1 MTLRGETRVALAALS
16 LTVAAFVAGCIWLRV
31 PLVDDAAISIAYGRS
46 LFLGHGLRLTA
57 HSQTVEA
64 FSNPLWTALLGLS
77 VPLRLDPVTLASRL
91 GYALA
96 ALSLAAAAAWGPCD
110 RGDRTLRL
118 DDVLAALVPCTV
130 TAFPYWSCAG
140 LETGLLSL
148 LLSLSGALWLRER
161 RTGRGIGSAFTLGL
175 VCLTRPEGALYA
187 LAMVALTRLQPP
199 SRWTPPSYRWGTALA
214 AIVGWWIALR
224 WNLFASLVANTYYA
238 KRDADFG
245 AWRYL
250 GTFARAHLP
259 LLIALGA
266 ALPFALA
273 AHGRRA
279 ALSLAWILAGAAFIV
294 RFRGDWMP
302 EWRFIAP
309 IAPCMGA
316 LAAAGVA
323 GLRDRYGARTAAAVA
338 LSLLTLAG
346 AGAWTRAQ
354 RLRGTQEVSYRGVYQ
369 DARVLGRHLRSLGLR
384 HPLIALPDVGG
395 LALALPEA
403 EVMDPAMLADW
414 SLARHSRSLALRED
428 YLRHEGPPAVLD
440 AHGPSAWLTQLPRLM
455 EAYVPMA
462 SVAPWLHLG
471 DGVYVLR
478 GLTATDD
485 PRCPGGRRRVAAM
498 SAGEL
503 AAAVE
508 ARARAGD
515 PVTALRLW
523 RCAWSDR
530 DDARLPSPGW
540 RAEAA
545 REARAESRRSE
556 AAGRWEEAL
565 RYASLATVLGGHDA
579 HDRRRTEALRERAIG
594 R

>member
-1 MTLRGETRVALAALS
+1 MTLRGETRLALGALA
-16 LTVAAFVAGCIWLRV
+16 LTVAAFVAGCAWLRV

-57 HSQTVEA
+57 SSQPVEA
-64 FSNPLWTALLGLS
+64 FSNPLWTVLLGLS
-77 VPLRLDPVTLASRL
+77 VPLRLDPIALASRL
-91 GYALA
+91 GVALA
-96 ALSLAAAAAWGPCD
+96 ALSLVAAAAWGPCD
-110 RGDRTLRL
+110 REEPSLRL
-118 DDVLAALVPCTV
+118 DDVVAALVPCAV
-130 TAFPYWSCAG
+130 TAFSYWAGAG

-161 RTGRGIGSAFTLGL
+161 RTGRGVGSAVTLGL

-187 LAMVALTRLQPP
+187 LAAVALSQAQRP
-199 SRWTPPSYRWGTALA
+199 SRWTPPSRRWGAVLA
-214 AIVGWWIALR
+214 AIAGAWIALR
-224 WNLFASLVANTYYA
+224 WSLFASLVANTYYA

-245 AWRYL
+245 AWNYL
-250 GTFARAHLP
+250 TSFARAHLP

-266 ALPFALA
+266 ALPLGLA
-273 AHGRRA
+273 AHRRRA
-279 ALSLAWILAGAAFIV
+279 ALSLVWIIAGVSFVV

-302 EWRFIAP
+302 EWRFLAP
-309 IAPCMGA
+309 LAPCMGA

-323 GLRDRYGARTAAAVA
+323 ALRQRYGGRTAAAIVA
-338 LSLLTLAG
+338 ALLTVASV
-346 AGAWTRAQ
+346 GAWTRAW
-354 RLRGTQEVSYRGVYQ
+354 RLRGTQEVSYAGVYK

-395 LALALPEA
+395 LALAMPEA

-414 SLARHSRSLALRED
+414 SLARHARSRALQED
-428 YLRHEGPPAVLD
+428 YLRNEGPPAVLD
-440 AHGPSAWLTQLPRLM
+440 AHGPSAWLLRLPRLM
-455 EAYVPMA
+455 GAYVPLA
-462 SVAPWLHLG
+462 SVSPGLHLG

-485 PRCPGGRRRVAAM
+485 PRCPGGRARVAAM
-498 SAGEL
+498 TVVEL
-503 AAAVE
+503 EGAVQE
-508 ARARAGD
+508 REGAGD

-530 DDARLPSPGW
+530 DEAHLPPRAW
-540 RAEAA
+540 RAEAS
-545 REARAESRRSE
+545 REAMADSDRSE
-556 AAGRWEEAL
+556 AAGRWEAAL
-565 RYASLATVLGGHDA
+565 RYASLATVLGGQDA